1 MKKGPQLPFDAAAA
15 AAAAMM
21 IKRQKAKFSKSQ
33 VRSLKVIRE
42 SFEKRAAVRLS
53 KRLDEAFDDH
63 PSRDYFE
70 CSIRTIELLLTKAK
84 SLTKRGN
91 TEMGESY
98 GSRLNTNLL
107 LKTLL
112 GICNSR
118 TKIY

>member
-1 MKKGPQLPFDAAAA
+1 MKKGPQLPFD

-84 SLTKRGN
+84 SLTKRG
-91 TEMGESY
+91 
-98 GSRLNTNLL
+98 RLRWGKLWVTPEHKLTFKDAIGYL
-107 LKTLL
+107 
-112 GICNSR
+112 
-118 TKIY
+118 